1 MGPINERFTGQAWE
15 KMTVLQLALRML
27 GTALSKLGKQTGEPS
42 KVQEQAQQKLWKTKS
57 MRAD

>member
-15 KMTVLQLALRML
+15 KITMLQLALRML

-42 KVQEQAQQKLWKTKS
+42 EVQEQAQQKLWKTNL
-57 MRAD
+57 